1 MKPGFSDIIRDG
13 LWRNNAGL
21 VQLLGLCPL
30 LAVTTT
36 VVNGI
41 GLGLATTAVLIG
53 SNVTV
58 SVLRPLLRK
67 EIRIAAF
74 VLIIAS
80 LVTTVDLLMQALF
93 FDLHLVLGI
102 FVPLI
107 VTNCAIIGR
116 AEAFASRHDPLRAAT
131 DAEHQADR
139 GNGLGFAAVLVALG
153 GLREL
158 IGQGSLFSQAHML
171 FGEAGRG
178 LEIQFFDNGF
188 LLASLPPGAFIAL
201 GFLIAAKNAIDQ
213 RRARRQPE
221 AATPAAA
228 LAQG

>member
-1 MKPGFSDIIRDG
+1 MKPRFAEIALDG

-58 SVLRPLLRK
+58 SLLRPLLRR

-80 LVTTVDLLMQALF
+80 LVTTVDLAMHALF
-93 FDLHLVLGI
+93 FDLHRVLGI

-116 AEAFASRHDPLRAAT
+116 AEAFASRNDPLRAAT
-131 DAEHQADR
+131 D
-139 GNGLGFAAVLVALG
+139 GLMTGLGFAAVLVALG
-153 GLREL
+153 ALREL
-158 IGQGSLFSQAHML
+158 IGQGSLFAQAHML
-171 FGEAGRG
+171 LGEAGRG
-178 LEIQFFDNGF
+178 LEIHFFDSGF
-188 LLASLPPGAFIAL
+188 LLAALPPGAFIVL
-201 GFLIAAKNAIDQ
+201 GFLIAAKNAVDL
-213 RRARRQPE
+213 RRARRQAVP
-221 AATPAAA
+221 AAPAAA
-228 LAQG
+228 AAGG

>member
-1 MKPGFSDIIRDG
+1 MKPGFAEITRDG

-36 VVNGI
+36 LVNGI

-58 SVLRPLLRK
+58 SLLRPLLRK

-80 LVTTVDLLMQALF
+80 LVTTVDLLMHALF
-93 FDLHLVLGI
+93 FDLHRVLGI

-116 AEAFASRHDPLRAAT
+116 AEAFASRNDPLRAAT
-131 DAEHQADR
+131 D
-139 GNGLGFAAVLVALG
+139 GFMTGLGFAAVLATLG
-153 GLREL
+153 ALREL

-171 FGEAGRG
+171 FGEAGHG
-178 LEIQFFDNGF
+178 LEIQLFDNGF
-188 LLASLPPGAFIAL
+188 LLAALPPGAFIVL
-201 GFLIAAKNAIDQ
+201 GFLIAAKNAIDL
-213 RRARRQPE
+213 RRERRQAVPSTPV
-221 AATPAAA
+221 AAPAH
-228 LAQG
+228 G

>member
-1 MKPGFSDIIRDG
+1 MKPGFADIAKDG

-58 SVLRPLLRK
+58 SLLRPLLRR

-74 VLIIAS
+74 VVIIAS
-80 LVTTVDLLMQALF
+80 LVTTVDLLMHALF
-93 FDLHLVLGI
+93 FDLHRVLGI

-107 VTNCAIIGR
+107 VTNCAIVGR
-116 AEAFASRHDPLRAAT
+116 AESFASRHDPVRAA
-131 DAEHQADR
+131 AD
-139 GNGLGFAAVLVALG
+139 GLFTGLGFAAVLIALG
-153 GLREL
+153 AIREL
-158 IGQGSLFSQAHML
+158 VGQGSLLTQAQML
-171 FGEAGRG
+171 FGPGGAG
-178 LEIQFFDNGF
+178 LEIQLFDNGF
-188 LLASLPPGAFIAL
+188 LLASLAPGAFIAL
-201 GFLIAAKNAIDQ
+201 GLLIAAGNWIDQ
-213 RRARRQPE
+213 RRARTTIVAQPV
-221 AATPAAA
+221 
-228 LAQG
+228 AQE